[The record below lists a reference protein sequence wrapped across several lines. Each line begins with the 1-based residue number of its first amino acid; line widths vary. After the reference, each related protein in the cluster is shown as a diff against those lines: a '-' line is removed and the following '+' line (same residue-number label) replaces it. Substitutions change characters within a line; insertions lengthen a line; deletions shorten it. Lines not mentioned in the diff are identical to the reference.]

1 LLHVPVNFLHDL
13 CKLAGRAV
21 LTHHVF
27 ATHPLLSRNA
37 LLSRVSRLI
46 DVAGLLRVLR
56 VLLPRLDL
64 LLLRLL
70 VLSVGWVAAES
81 RAPLRSLLVSSL
93 CVDSSRSLKLLEL
106 IQKASVILN
115 HLCREL
121 LDVGIVR
128 TLLGQLA
135 HFDLVFVGLD

>member
-1 LLHVPVNFLHDL
+1 
-13 CKLAGRAV
+13 
-21 LTHHVF
+21 
-27 ATHPLLSRNA
+27 
-37 LLSRVSRLI
+37 
-46 DVAGLLRVLR
+46 

-70 VLSVGWVAAES
+70 VLSVGWVAAEG
-81 RAPLRSLLVSSL
+81 RAPLHSLLVSSL